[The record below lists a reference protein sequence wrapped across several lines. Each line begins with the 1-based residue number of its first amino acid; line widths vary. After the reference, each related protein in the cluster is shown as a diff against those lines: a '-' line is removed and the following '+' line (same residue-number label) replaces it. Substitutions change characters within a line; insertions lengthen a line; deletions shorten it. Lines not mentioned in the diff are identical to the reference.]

1 MPQIL
6 GNYIECDTSDH
17 CEFLTINFSPTS
29 IPIQQRWR
37 NNGLSADFLADYLS
51 TFFPGED
58 EDSFNRRAEIKDGV
72 NFIANELLENAMK
85 FNFASSKYPVRL
97 YMKLK
102 QDQVQFYIT
111 NSMDPSVVESW
122 QRILKRLLTEDT
134 HELFMEQI
142 MKNEDEES
150 DGSGL
155 GYLTMINDWNAKL
168 AWKFESAQDNPKID
182 DNVQKVTVMVY
193 LPI

>member
-6 GNYIECDTSDH
+6 GNYIECDTGDH

-37 NNGLSADFLADYLS
+37 NNGLSADFLAEYLS

-58 EDSFNRRAEIKDGV
+58 DDSLNRRAEIKDGV

-85 FNFASSKYPVRL
+85 FNFSPSKYPVRF

-122 QRILKRLLTEDT
+122 QHTLNRLLTEDT
-134 HELFMEQI
+134 HELFIEQI
-142 MKNEDEES
+142 MKNEDEEGAS
-150 DGSGL
+150 SGL
-155 GYLTMINDWNAKL
+155 GYLSMINDWNAKL
-168 AWKFESAQDNPKID
+168 AWKFESALDNPKID